1 MPSVNN
7 DLAYA
12 LDPVLWSKE
21 VLGLHPDPWQIQAL
35 RFSAKQSIWNI
46 HRQAGKS
53 SIAAI
58 KALDKAIFKPGSLTL
73 MVSKSE
79 RQSGE
84 LYRKFL
90 GYYDKLENPPGMP
103 EDKALSCTLGNG
115 SRVVAL
121 PGIEDT
127 IRSFSAV
134 SLIIEDEASRVPDEL
149 YIAIR
154 PMLAVSNGSIILMS
168 TPNGRQNHFYKTWT
182 EGGPQWQKIQV
193 TADQCPR
200 ITPAFLEEERLNMSE
215 NMFRQEYFCEFVD
228 MEGAVFS
235 AELFK
240 SLVDPTRKAMKFR
253 PTEA

>member
-1 MPSVNN
+1 MPSINK
-7 DLAYA
+7 DLEYA
-12 LDPVLWSKE
+12 LNPAQWAED
-21 VLGLHPDPWQIQAL
+21 VLGVKLDPWQVQAL
-35 RFSAKQSIWNI
+35 RSSAKQSIWNI

-53 SIAAI
+53 SIASI
-58 KALDKAIFKPGSLTL
+58 KALGKAIFKPGSLTL

-90 GYYDKLENPPGMP
+90 SFYDRLETPPGMP
-103 EDKALSCTLGNG
+103 EDKALSCTLANG

-149 YIAIR
+149 YVAIR
-154 PMLAVSNGSIILMS
+154 PMLAVSNGSLILMS
-168 TPNGRQNHFYKTWT
+168 TPNGSLGHFYKTWT
-182 EGGPQWQKIQV
+182 EGGPSWSRIKV

-200 ITPAFLEEERLNMSE
+200 ITPEFLAEERLNMSE
-215 NMFRQEYFCEFVD
+215 NEYLQEYFGEFLD
-228 MEGAVFS
+228 PEGAVFS
-235 AELFK
+235 SELFR
-240 SLVDPTRKAMKFR
+240 SLESADLKPFKL
-253 PTEA
+253 ED